1 MSFNITATRYMHD
14 VVLEMRQISQDYRQ
28 IEQMLT
34 QLRDQAQGRYNSLV
48 RKATLLACLI
58 TIEDNPGCTV
68 DERMFALRNTLAQY
82 NIPDDAIGLFRL
94 EELFNA
100 PLAEAYRLAFE
111 RM

>member
-1 MSFNITATRYMHD
+1 
-14 VVLEMRQISQDYRQ
+14 
-28 IEQMLT
+28 MLT
-34 QLRDQAQGRYNSLV
+34 QLREQAQGRYNSLV

-68 DERMFALRNTLAQY
+68 DKWMFSLKYTLAQR
-82 NIPDDAIGLFRL
+82 NIPNDAIGLFCL